1 MVPDPVPVPVILQ
14 PLVPVPVPW
23 AINRFQA
30 VPVPVPVP
38 ALNTHQIELQIDH
51 YKGQRLCARIT

>member
-14 PLVPVPVPW
+14 PLVPVPW

-30 VPVPVPVP
+30 VPVPVP
-38 ALNTHQIELQIDH
+38 ALNTHQIELKIDH